1 MMKKSLCIIAI
12 IGAESRWQAE
22 RLTDLRSGKAQQK
35 DHAEATIPEISEEYK
50 QWKLFHLNHDMI

>member
-1 MMKKSLCIIAI
+1 MDATAMATISISE
-12 IGAESRWQAE
+12 ES
-22 RLTDLRSGKAQQK
+22 DPPPDPPCPQQK